1 MTSQIR
7 LWHLTGPLLVAL
19 WLASAGMVFGAVT
32 VDFSHSFKTAP
43 GTTQNTGELTLAF
56 AVDDTGNVT
65 LDASCKAPGAT
76 RFVDEFDGPV
86 GTVTDPSLRGKGF
99 SIVLSSTGSG
109 NLRIDNTGSGLAVQG
124 GNSQL
129 LDTNKSADNEVIA
142 VSVSATSG
150 RFILSAVDYRNQ
162 TGKAGINLSGTTY
175 PLTDSSGSVDVSA
188 QAVTGNFTIA
198 STGQKSGQG
207 FVLSGLRF
215 DLTDGDAQAQPT
227 GKTQSPPMQA
237 TTSDVAVRFAN
248 SGSGFGDPSDTRPL
262 SWIPAGGPNKTI
274 TLAFS
279 INGTGVVALNASTDS
294 TNSLFQA
301 MVDEWDNA
309 SVGSVADS
317 SLWNQ
322 SFTLTG
328 TGTDGTGGLT
338 ITETD
343 GGGIGIQGENSNR
356 VDGLNYGQDGDKTTP
371 ETLTWTLTAPKG
383 VTLSLVDWSYVDGAG
398 GDIEV
403 AAGHTKND
411 FANLTAATGTNPAK
425 GLSLGS
431 GDSLTFR
438 EIPEAGQTTG
448 AVIAGFTFSIASRS
462 TDLGFNN
469 KSGDGLWATAANWKP
484 NGVPVAPDSA
494 IIDGYDVVLD
504 TAIANCPAAL
514 ELSAGSLTIRGGGS
528 LPIPSMSI
536 GDVLESTVRL
546 VLEGSAAS
554 LNHTGSGTF
563 AIGSSATVE
572 TIPDNSGSSPL
583 ELDKGRLILEAGYE
597 WILDGR
603 DYTGTVSLGDR
614 FVLANFGSLSGP
626 GFGSD
631 SEDGFSDTA
640 GFRTRNFD
648 LPPDRRL
655 QLVKTANSIYYEVVA
670 QPAATGPNVIL
681 INVDDMAGGQ
691 HFHFEGR
698 DAITP
703 TLDSLVSGGI
713 RFTSASAA
721 STVCGASRYAL
732 MTSRYPSRNTSKQFL
747 ARYPLGTIGRFG
759 VSDTELES
767 DNQNIAAWLQQ
778 AGYRTGMVG
787 KGHLIDDDLAQP
799 QNWPAK
805 GLLTYPK
812 SADPKADPTT
822 NAKMRH
828 NHRVLCQRMR
838 AFGFDYVDSYYKAN
852 LKELYNTA
860 CDVHNQEWITKGA
873 LDFIEENHGERFFL
887 YMAPTINHGPVRND
901 LSKTLKAD
909 PCYTGAGY
917 LPDED
922 YSFMPTR
929 QAIIDEV
936 TKGGKELISARET
949 WLDYSIKA
957 IVDKLTTHG
966 IRDDTLIIFTS
977 DHGEKDLN
985 SSRPGQGP
993 VIWGKSSLF
1002 ELGMKVPLVM
1012 NWPNGID
1019 SVGRT
1024 YDGIVSHVDVAPTL
1038 LALTDGSDLP
1048 TRPVD
1053 GVSLV
1058 PVLKGSNAAVREDLF
1073 AEIGYARA
1081 VRTKDHKYIEVR
1093 YPKEIYDQ
1101 IDSGHR
1107 WERVDGNNAT
1117 GEFTEPRPYYINN
1130 RQLGSLAAKSHPT
1143 YFDDNQLY
1151 NMGDDP
1157 KEDTNL
1163 HGKEPAPTEALKK
1176 RLSEYLKDFP
1186 DRPFREF
1193 SERPR
1198 DHAPIQGATPSSKS
1212 L

>member
-1 MTSQIR
+1 MIQAAGFPVVFYPPATHGQLLSTTSSRMMKSQIR
-7 LWHLTGPLLVAL
+7 FLTIASSILVAV
-19 WLASAGMVFGAVT
+19 WLVSVGMVFGDVT
-32 VDFSHSFKTAP
+32 VDFSHSLKT
-43 GTTQNTGELTLAF
+43 GTGPTQNTGELTLSF
-56 AVDDTGNVT
+56 AVDDNGKVT
-65 LDASCKAPGAT
+65 LDAACEAPDAAS
-76 RFVDEFDGPV
+76 FVDEFDGPA
-86 GTVTDPSLRGKGF
+86 GTVSDPAMRGKSF
-99 SIVLSSTGSG
+99 SIVLSSAGFG

-129 LDTNKSADNEVIA
+129 LDINKSAANEVIA
-142 VSVSATSG
+142 ATVSATPS
-150 RFILSAVDYRNQ
+150 RFVLLAIDYRNLA
-162 TGKAGINLSGTTY
+162 GKAGMDLSGTIY
-175 PLTDSSGSVDVSA
+175 PFAESSGSVDVSA
-188 QAVTGNFTIA
+188 QAVTGNFTIG
-198 STGQKSGQG
+198 STGRKSGQG
-207 FVLSGLRF
+207 FVVSGLRF
-215 DLTDGDAQAQPT
+215 DLTESDAQAQP
-227 GKTQSPPMQA
+227 M
-237 TTSDVAVRFAN
+237 
-248 SGSGFGDPSDTRPL
+248 
-262 SWIPAGGPNKTI
+262 
-274 TLAFS
+274 
-279 INGTGVVALNASTDS
+279 
-294 TNSLFQA
+294 
-301 MVDEWDNA
+301 
-309 SVGSVADS
+309 DS
-317 SLWNQ
+317 S
-322 SFTLTG
+322 
-328 TGTDGTGGLT
+328 
-338 ITETD
+338 
-343 GGGIGIQGENSNR
+343 R
-356 VDGLNYGQDGDKTTP
+356 
-371 ETLTWTLTAPKG
+371 
-383 VTLSLVDWSYVDGAG
+383 
-398 GDIEV
+398 
-403 AAGHTKND
+403 
-411 FANLTAATGTNPAK
+411 
-425 GLSLGS
+425 
-431 GDSLTFR
+431 
-438 EIPEAGQTTG
+438 
-448 AVIAGFTFSIASRS
+448 SIASRS

-469 KSGDGLWATAANWKP
+469 KSGDGLWTTAANWKP
-484 NGVPVAPDSA
+484 NRVPVAPDIA
-494 IIDGYDVVLD
+494 IINGYDVILD
-504 TAIANCPAAL
+504 TAVAHCPAAL
-514 ELSAGSLTIRGGGS
+514 EISSGSLTIRGPGS

-536 GDVLESTVRL
+536 GGVLESTVRL

-554 LNHTGSGTF
+554 LSHTGSGTF
-563 AIGSSATVE
+563 VVGSSATVE

-583 ELDKGRLILEAGYE
+583 ELDNGRLILEAGYE

-603 DYTGTVSLGDR
+603 NYTGTVSLGDR

-648 LPPDRRL
+648 LPPDRKL
-655 QLVKTANSIYYEVVA
+655 QLVKTASSIYYEVVA

-703 TLDSLVSGGI
+703 TLDMLASSGL

-732 MTSRYPSRNTSKQFL
+732 MASRYPSRNTSKQFL

-799 QNWPAK
+799 QNWSAK

-812 SADPKADPTT
+812 SADPKADPTA

-860 CDVHNQEWITKGA
+860 CEVHNQEWITKGA
-873 LDFIEENHGERFFL
+873 IDFIEENHGERFFL

-949 WLDYSIKA
+949 WLDYSVKA
-957 IVDKLTTHG
+957 IVDKLTAHG
-966 IRDDTLIIFTS
+966 IRNDTLIIFTS

-1019 SVGRT
+1019 SAGRT
-1024 YDGIVSHVDVAPTL
+1024 YDGIVSQVDVAPTL
-1038 LALTDGSDLP
+1038 LALTGGSDLP

-1101 IDSGHR
+1101 IDSGYR

-1151 NMGDDP
+1151 NIVDDP
-1157 KEDTNL
+1157 SEGTNR
-1163 HGKEPAPTEALKK
+1163 HSEEPATTKALKK
-1176 RLSEYLKDFP
+1176 RLSEYLDDIP
-1186 DRPFREF
+1186 NRPFREF
-1193 SERPR
+1193 KESPR
-1198 DHAPIQGATPSSKS
+1198 DHSPIPGVTPRAPKS